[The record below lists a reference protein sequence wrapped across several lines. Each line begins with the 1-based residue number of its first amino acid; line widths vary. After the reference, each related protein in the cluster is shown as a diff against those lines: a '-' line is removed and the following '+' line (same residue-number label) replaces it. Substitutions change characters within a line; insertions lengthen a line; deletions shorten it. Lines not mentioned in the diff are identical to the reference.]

1 MSGTKHPVSDS
12 TLQALWYL
20 PWNNRSEQLH
30 QDSFHWSLRETTSS
44 LSSLSLLKHVIICN
58 KLQLLSQFYWF
69 IVLGWDWK
77 HFYHLVFAIIFA
89 PGYGTCDDVKRLL
102 NHLYELAVPRSSTL
116 SGPHVGL
123 AFHFWFL
130 LLFVTAPCAD
140 PLSEKLNA
148 GKVGIF
154 FLLQKLLCPEIRW
167 GCSVLWI
174 LHSVASA
181 SGRLN
186 QMSVGSISDDIYLQE
201 QKKTQDTGNKP
212 KKTMI
217 FLCVDVWIKF
227 MMHK

>member
-154 FLLQKLLCPEIRW
+154 FCCKSCFVQKLGEAAVFYGFCIP
-167 GCSVLWI
+167 
-174 LHSVASA
+174 LHLPLV
-181 SGRLN
+181 
-186 QMSVGSISDDIYLQE
+186 
-201 QKKTQDTGNKP
+201 
-212 KKTMI
+212 
-217 FLCVDVWIKF
+217 VWIRCLLGVSVMISICKNKKKLRILATNPKRRWF
-227 MMHK
+227 SCVLMFE